1 MKPNTIK
8 AYFAT
13 REGTAVATILVIS
26 LLIWAGA
33 SAATAA
39 IDLGAAVHD
48 ATCPEH
54 AGTAQDV

>member
-1 MKPNTIK
+1 MKPKTIK
-8 AYFAT
+8 AYLDT
-13 REGTAVATILVIS
+13 GEGRAVAVILAVS
-26 LLIWAGA
+26 LMLWAGA

-54 AGTAQDV
+54 RAG